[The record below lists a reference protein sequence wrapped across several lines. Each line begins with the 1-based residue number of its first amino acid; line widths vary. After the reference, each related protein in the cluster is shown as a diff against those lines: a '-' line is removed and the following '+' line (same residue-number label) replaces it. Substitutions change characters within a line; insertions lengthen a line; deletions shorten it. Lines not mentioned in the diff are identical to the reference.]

1 MSIAPQYLNNDQ
13 AAAFL
18 KLSPRTLEKLRVLG
32 TGPRF
37 RKFGRR
43 VVYDTA
49 DLVSWSNERVFENT
63 AQAYASKSG

>member
-1 MSIAPQYLNNDQ
+1 MLNDTQYLTNDE

-18 KLSPRTLEKLRVLG
+18 KLSPRTLEKSRVLG

-43 VVYDTA
+43 VIYDVA
-49 DLVSWSNERVFENT
+49 DLVSWSNERVFDRT
-63 AQAYASKSG
+63 AQAG

>member
-1 MSIAPQYLNNDQ
+1 MTIAPQYLNNAQ

-43 VVYDTA
+43 VAYDTA
-49 DLVSWSNERVFENT
+49 DLVSWANERVFLTT
-63 AQAYASKSG
+63 AEAYARKSG